1 MQEYDIG
8 FECAR
13 IFLADLLLVPYLA
26 CFDVLGDHFK
36 NDLSKYEV
44 KIALLQR
51 LRPFMKKAQAEKIM
65 KIFEE
70 VLSEPA
76 ENSIFRQ
83 NINPLRVG
91 LTLYK
96 LIDDIQIEFGYS

>member
-1 MQEYDIG
+1 
-8 FECAR
+8 
-13 IFLADLLLVPYLA
+13 
-26 CFDVLGDHFK
+26 VLGDHFK

-51 LRPFMKKAQAEKIM
+51 LKPFMKKQQAEKMM

-96 LIDDIQIEFGYS
+96 LIDDIQKEFGYSKYTSIYMKNKVEA

>member
-1 MQEYDIG
+1 MHEYDIG
-8 FECAR
+8 FEVVR
-13 IFLADLLLVPYLA
+13 VFLPDILLVPYLA
-26 CFDVLGDHFK
+26 VFDVLGDHFK

-51 LRPFMKKAQAEKIM
+51 LRPFMKKQQAEIIM

-76 ENSIFRQ
+76 ENSVFR
-83 NINPLRVG
+83 
-91 LTLYK
+91 
-96 LIDDIQIEFGYS
+96 

>member
-1 MQEYDIG
+1 
-8 FECAR
+8 
-13 IFLADLLLVPYLA
+13 
-26 CFDVLGDHFK
+26 
-36 NDLSKYEV
+36 
-44 KIALLQR
+44 
-51 LRPFMKKAQAEKIM
+51 M

-76 ENSIFRQ
+76 ENSVFRQ

-96 LIDDIQIEFGYS
+96 LIDDIQTQFNYSPYTSQFMKN